1 MRLVQLSANSVNFP
15 RPETALL
22 QPNGLLAVGGDLSP
36 PRLLSAYFNGIFPW
50 FDPGEAILWWS
61 PDPRAVLVPAEKHLS
76 RSLRR
81 FMRQSDYRYTLNRAF
96 EQVISA
102 CADARSEG
110 TWIGP
115 EVKQGYL
122 QLHQQGHAH
131 SIEVWSGDR
140 LVGGMYGVAVGGLFC
155 GESMFSRSLNASKCA
170 IMTFCQYFTANGGE
184 LIDCQVLNPH
194 TASLGA
200 KEIPRRQFLQQ
211 LSRLSQRTLPPEC
224 WLPQDLPPHDVDLP
238 SLLKE

>member
-1 MRLVQLSANSVNFP
+1 MRLVQLSPNTVGFP
-15 RPETALL
+15 SPETALR
-22 QPNGLLAVGGDLSP
+22 QPNGLLAIGGDLTAT
-36 PRLLSAYFNGIFPW
+36 RLLSAYFSGVFPW
-50 FDPGEAILWWS
+50 FEPGEAILWWS
-61 PDPRAVLVPAEKHLS
+61 PDPRAVLFPEERHIS

-81 FMRQSDYRYTLNRAF
+81 FLRQTEYRYTLNHAF
-96 EQVISA
+96 EQVIAA
-102 CADARSEG
+102 CAEERSEG

-115 EVKQGYL
+115 LVKEGYL
-122 QLHQQGHAH
+122 QLHKAGQAH
-131 SIEVWSGDR
+131 SIEVWSGDE

-155 GESMFSRSLNASKCA
+155 GESMFSRRLNASKCA
-170 IMTFCQYFTANGGE
+170 IMTFCQYFTRNGGE

-200 KEIPRRQFLQQ
+200 REIPRRQFLQQ
-211 LSRLSQRTLPPEC
+211 LSRLSQQQLTPGC